1 MKIPWGHH
9 IVIIGKS
16 KGNRDKALFYVRK
29 TIENGWSRADLQVT
43 IGDRLYEKTG
53 KALTNFSG
61 TLPAPDGYLAKEL
74 IKNEYSFALTETVDE
89 NNEREVEKALVRNI
103 TRTLTELGG
112 GFAYVGHQV
121 RVNVGGE
128 DFWPDLIFYHLKS
141 RRYLVIELKAVN
153 FKPEHIGQLGFY
165 MVAVDRQLKNEWD
178 APTVGLVLCR
188 DGNRTVVEYALS
200 VTDKP
205 MGVAKYRLTQKT
217 PKELSSMKRAV
228 AKLGTVVDE
237 TIAYAERQIAEAAVQ
252 NGRGSEEG
260 TTEGYFEALTKR
272 PQLIAANKMDVC
284 VNPEETLKRLNEEFA
299 PQGIEVFPISA
310 VTGEGV
316 SSLLY
321 RVSEILTALPK
332 KRRVFAQ
339 EFDPETD
346 MRYADEPYTVS
357 FDETAGEYVLEG
369 PRMEK
374 MLGYTNLESEK
385 GFAFFQKFLRENGML
400 DELEARGIRDGD
412 TVRIYGFSFI
422 YYK

>member
-1 MKIPWGHH
+1 MKKNEARKKSSALVKSDGNGVEKSYAAWIADLKHRYRATQIKAAVAVNTAMLEFYWTLGMDISSKYPGKKRNIGFFDNLSNDLCLGIKNPVGLSPANLRYAFRFFELYSYLQQLAEDNGVADLMKIPWGHH

-16 KGNRDKALFYVRK
+16 KGDRNKALFYVRK
-29 TIENGWSRADLQVT
+29 TIENGWSRTDLQVA
-43 IGDRLYEKTG
+43 INEGLYEKTG
-53 KALTNFSG
+53 KAVTNFSG

-89 NNEREVEKALVRNI
+89 NNERNIEKALVRNI

-188 DGNRTVVEYALS
+188 DGNKTVIEYALS

-205 MGVAKYRLTQKT
+205 MGVARYRLTQKT

-228 AKLGTVVDE
+228 AKLGSVVDA
-237 TIAYAERQIAEAAVQ
+237 TIADAEQYITATKEGEA
-252 NGRGSEEG
+252 
-260 TTEGYFEALTKR
+260 K
-272 PQLIAANKMDVC
+272 
-284 VNPEETLKRLNEEFA
+284 
-299 PQGIEVFPISA
+299 
-310 VTGEGV
+310 
-316 SSLLY
+316 
-321 RVSEILTALPK
+321 
-332 KRRVFAQ
+332 
-339 EFDPETD
+339 
-346 MRYADEPYTVS
+346 
-357 FDETAGEYVLEG
+357 
-369 PRMEK
+369 
-374 MLGYTNLESEK
+374 
-385 GFAFFQKFLRENGML
+385 
-400 DELEARGIRDGD
+400 
-412 TVRIYGFSFI
+412 
-422 YYK
+422 

>member
-1 MKIPWGHH
+1 MRANGKVTKKRGEGVSDGAYLEWIADLKRRYRRTQIKAAVAVNSAMLEFYWSLGKDISGKYPGKKRNLGFFDNLSSDLCLGIKNPVGLSARNLRYSLAFYQLYSYRQQVVADNGNDALLPQIVEDNGGERYLQQVVADNWVADLMKIPWGHH

-29 TIENGWSRADLQVT
+29 TIENGWSRTDLQVA

-74 IKNEYSFALTETVDE
+74 IKNEYAFALTETVDE

-237 TIAYAERQIAEAAVQ
+237 TLADAARQSA
-252 NGRGSEEG
+252 
-260 TTEGYFEALTKR
+260 KR
-272 PQLIAANKMDVC
+272 
-284 VNPEETLKRLNEEFA
+284 
-299 PQGIEVFPISA
+299 
-310 VTGEGV
+310 
-316 SSLLY
+316 
-321 RVSEILTALPK
+321 
-332 KRRVFAQ
+332 
-339 EFDPETD
+339 
-346 MRYADEPYTVS
+346 
-357 FDETAGEYVLEG
+357 
-369 PRMEK
+369 
-374 MLGYTNLESEK
+374 K
-385 GFAFFQKFLRENGML
+385 GGGK
-400 DELEARGIRDGD
+400 
-412 TVRIYGFSFI
+412 
-422 YYK
+422 

>member
-1 MKIPWGHH
+1 MRANGKVTKKRGEGVSDGAYLEWIADLKRRYRRTQIKAAVAVNSAMLEFYWSLGKDISGKYPGKKRNLGFFDNLSSDLCLGIKNPVGLSARNLRYSLAFYQLYSYRQQVVADNGNDALLPQIVEDNGGERYLQQVVADNWVADLMKIPWGHH

-29 TIENGWSRADLQVT
+29 TIENGWSRTDLQVA

-74 IKNEYSFALTETVDE
+74 IKNEYAFALTEMVDE

-237 TIAYAERQIAEAAVQ
+237 TLADAARQSA
-252 NGRGSEEG
+252 
-260 TTEGYFEALTKR
+260 KR
-272 PQLIAANKMDVC
+272 
-284 VNPEETLKRLNEEFA
+284 
-299 PQGIEVFPISA
+299 
-310 VTGEGV
+310 
-316 SSLLY
+316 
-321 RVSEILTALPK
+321 
-332 KRRVFAQ
+332 
-339 EFDPETD
+339 
-346 MRYADEPYTVS
+346 
-357 FDETAGEYVLEG
+357 
-369 PRMEK
+369 
-374 MLGYTNLESEK
+374 K
-385 GFAFFQKFLRENGML
+385 GGGK
-400 DELEARGIRDGD
+400 
-412 TVRIYGFSFI
+412 
-422 YYK
+422 

>member
-1 MKIPWGHH
+1 MANGKVTKKHGEGVSDGAYLEWIADLKRRYRRTQIKAAVAVNSAMLEFYWSLGKDISGKYPGKKRNLGFFDNLSSDLCLGITNPVGLSARNLRYSLAFYQLYSYRQQVVADNGNDAPLPQIVEDNGGERYLQQVVADNWVADLMKIPWGHH

-16 KGNRDKALFYVRK
+16 KGNREKALFYARK
-29 TIENGWSRADLQVT
+29 TIENGWSRTDLQVA

-228 AKLGTVVDE
+228 ARLGTVVDE
-237 TIAYAERQIAEAAVQ
+237 TIADAERQ
-252 NGRGSEEG
+252 S
-260 TTEGYFEALTKR
+260 
-272 PQLIAANKMDVC
+272 ANKKG
-284 VNPEETLKRLNEEFA
+284 TLK
-299 PQGIEVFPISA
+299 
-310 VTGEGV
+310 
-316 SSLLY
+316 
-321 RVSEILTALPK
+321 
-332 KRRVFAQ
+332 
-339 EFDPETD
+339 
-346 MRYADEPYTVS
+346 
-357 FDETAGEYVLEG
+357 
-369 PRMEK
+369 
-374 MLGYTNLESEK
+374 
-385 GFAFFQKFLRENGML
+385 
-400 DELEARGIRDGD
+400 
-412 TVRIYGFSFI
+412 
-422 YYK
+422 

>member
-1 MKIPWGHH
+1 MRANGKVTKEGGEGVSDGAYLEWIADLKRRYRRTQIKAAVAVNSAMLEFYWSLGKDISGKYPGKKRNLGFFDNLSSDLCLEIKNPVGLSASNLRYAYRFFELYSLVPQVVEDNVDGSYLQQLAEDNASADYLQQVVADNWVADLMKIPWGHH

-29 TIENGWSRADLQVT
+29 TIENGWSRTDLQVA
-43 IGDRLYEKTG
+43 IGARLYEKTG

-200 VTDKP
+200 VTDRP

-228 AKLGTVVDE
+228 SKLGTVVDE
-237 TIAYAERQIAEAAVQ
+237 TIADVARQNV
-252 NGRGSEEG
+252 
-260 TTEGYFEALTKR
+260 KR
-272 PQLIAANKMDVC
+272 
-284 VNPEETLKRLNEEFA
+284 
-299 PQGIEVFPISA
+299 
-310 VTGEGV
+310 
-316 SSLLY
+316 
-321 RVSEILTALPK
+321 
-332 KRRVFAQ
+332 
-339 EFDPETD
+339 
-346 MRYADEPYTVS
+346 
-357 FDETAGEYVLEG
+357 
-369 PRMEK
+369 
-374 MLGYTNLESEK
+374 K
-385 GFAFFQKFLRENGML
+385 GCGK
-400 DELEARGIRDGD
+400 
-412 TVRIYGFSFI
+412 
-422 YYK
+422 

>member
-1 MKIPWGHH
+1 MRTDGNVAKERGEGVSDGAYLEWIADLKRRYRRTQIKAAVAVNSAMLEFYWSLGKDISGKYPGKKRNLGFFDNLSSDLCLGIKNPVGLSASNLRYAYRFFELYSLVPQVVEDNVDGSYLQQLAEDNASADYLQQVVADNGLADLMKVPWGHH

-29 TIENGWSRADLQVT
+29 TIENGWSRTDLQVA

-200 VTDKP
+200 VID
-205 MGVAKYRLTQKT
+205 RL
-217 PKELSSMKRAV
+217 
-228 AKLGTVVDE
+228 
-237 TIAYAERQIAEAAVQ
+237 EAA
-252 NGRGSEEG
+252 
-260 TTEGYFEALTKR
+260 
-272 PQLIAANKMDVC
+272 
-284 VNPEETLKRLNEEFA
+284 
-299 PQGIEVFPISA
+299 
-310 VTGEGV
+310 
-316 SSLLY
+316 
-321 RVSEILTALPK
+321 
-332 KRRVFAQ
+332 
-339 EFDPETD
+339 
-346 MRYADEPYTVS
+346 
-357 FDETAGEYVLEG
+357 
-369 PRMEK
+369 
-374 MLGYTNLESEK
+374 
-385 GFAFFQKFLRENGML
+385 
-400 DELEARGIRDGD
+400 
-412 TVRIYGFSFI
+412 
-422 YYK
+422 

>member
-1 MKIPWGHH
+1 MMANGKVTKKRGEGVSDGAYLEWIADLKRRYRRTQIKAAVAVNSAMLEFYWSLGKDISGKYPGKKRNLGFFDNLSSDLCLGIKNPVGLSASNLRYAYRFFELYSLVPQVVEDNVDGSYLQQLAEDNASADYLQQVVADNWVADLMKIPWGHH

-29 TIENGWSRADLQVT
+29 TIENGWSRTDLQVA

-237 TIAYAERQIAEAAVQ
+237 TIADAERQKSA
-252 NGRGSEEG
+252 
-260 TTEGYFEALTKR
+260 KR
-272 PQLIAANKMDVC
+272 
-284 VNPEETLKRLNEEFA
+284 
-299 PQGIEVFPISA
+299 
-310 VTGEGV
+310 
-316 SSLLY
+316 
-321 RVSEILTALPK
+321 
-332 KRRVFAQ
+332 
-339 EFDPETD
+339 
-346 MRYADEPYTVS
+346 
-357 FDETAGEYVLEG
+357 
-369 PRMEK
+369 
-374 MLGYTNLESEK
+374 K
-385 GFAFFQKFLRENGML
+385 GGGK
-400 DELEARGIRDGD
+400 
-412 TVRIYGFSFI
+412 
-422 YYK
+422 

>member
-1 MKIPWGHH
+1 MKKNEARKKSTALVKNNGIGVEKSYAAWIADLKHRYRATQIKAAVAVNTAMLEFYWTLGMDISSKYPGKKRNIGFFDNLSNDLCLGIKNPVGLSPANLRYAFRFFELYSYLQQLAEDNGVANLMKIPWGHH

-16 KGNRDKALFYVRK
+16 KGDRNKALFYVRK
-29 TIENGWSRADLQVT
+29 TIENGWSRTDLQVA
-43 IGDRLYEKTG
+43 INEGLYEKTG
-53 KALTNFSG
+53 KAVTNFSG

-89 NNEREVEKALVRNI
+89 NNERNIEKALVRNI

-188 DGNRTVVEYALS
+188 DGNKTVIEYALS

-205 MGVAKYRLTQKT
+205 MGVARYRLTQKT

-228 AKLGTVVDE
+228 AKLGSVVDA
-237 TIAYAERQIAEAAVQ
+237 TIADAEQYITATKEGEA
-252 NGRGSEEG
+252 
-260 TTEGYFEALTKR
+260 K
-272 PQLIAANKMDVC
+272 
-284 VNPEETLKRLNEEFA
+284 
-299 PQGIEVFPISA
+299 
-310 VTGEGV
+310 
-316 SSLLY
+316 
-321 RVSEILTALPK
+321 
-332 KRRVFAQ
+332 
-339 EFDPETD
+339 
-346 MRYADEPYTVS
+346 
-357 FDETAGEYVLEG
+357 
-369 PRMEK
+369 
-374 MLGYTNLESEK
+374 
-385 GFAFFQKFLRENGML
+385 
-400 DELEARGIRDGD
+400 
-412 TVRIYGFSFI
+412 
-422 YYK
+422 

>member
-1 MKIPWGHH
+1 MRANGKVTEKRGEGVSDGAYLEWIADLKRRYRRTQIKAAVAVNSSMLEFHWSLGKDISGKYPGKKRNLGFFDNLSSDLCLGIKNPVGLSARNLRYSLAFYQLYSYRQQVVADNGNDALLPQIVEDNGGERYLQQVVADNRVADLMKIPWGHH

-29 TIENGWSRADLQVT
+29 TIENGWSRTDLQVA
-43 IGDRLYEKTG
+43 IGDKLYEKTG

-178 APTVGLVLCR
+178 APTVGIVLCR

-237 TIAYAERQIAEAAVQ
+237 TIADVARQNV
-252 NGRGSEEG
+252 
-260 TTEGYFEALTKR
+260 
-272 PQLIAANKMDVC
+272 NKKG
-284 VNPEETLKRLNEEFA
+284 TLK
-299 PQGIEVFPISA
+299 
-310 VTGEGV
+310 
-316 SSLLY
+316 
-321 RVSEILTALPK
+321 
-332 KRRVFAQ
+332 
-339 EFDPETD
+339 
-346 MRYADEPYTVS
+346 
-357 FDETAGEYVLEG
+357 
-369 PRMEK
+369 
-374 MLGYTNLESEK
+374 
-385 GFAFFQKFLRENGML
+385 
-400 DELEARGIRDGD
+400 
-412 TVRIYGFSFI
+412 
-422 YYK
+422 

>member
-1 MKIPWGHH
+1 MKKNEARKKGTALVKSNGDGVEKSYAAWIADLKRRYRATQIKAAVAVNSAMLEFYWALGRDISGKYPGKKRNIGLFDNLSNDLCLGIKNPVGLSPANLRYAFRFFELYSYLQQLAEDNGVADLMKIPWGHH

-16 KGNRDKALFYVRK
+16 KGDRDKALFYVRK
-29 TIENGWSRADLQVT
+29 TIENGWSRTDLQVA
-43 IGDRLYEKTG
+43 INEGLYEKTG
-53 KALTNFSG
+53 KAVTNFSG

-89 NNEREVEKALVRNI
+89 NNERDIEKALVRNI

-188 DGNRTVVEYALS
+188 DGNKTVIEYALS

-205 MGVAKYRLTQKT
+205 MGVARYRLTQKT

-228 AKLGTVVDE
+228 AKLGSVVDA
-237 TIAYAERQIAEAAVQ
+237 TIADAERQITAA
-252 NGRGSEEG
+252 
-260 TTEGYFEALTKR
+260 
-272 PQLIAANKMDVC
+272 
-284 VNPEETLKRLNEEFA
+284 
-299 PQGIEVFPISA
+299 
-310 VTGEGV
+310 
-316 SSLLY
+316 
-321 RVSEILTALPK
+321 
-332 KRRVFAQ
+332 
-339 EFDPETD
+339 
-346 MRYADEPYTVS
+346 
-357 FDETAGEYVLEG
+357 
-369 PRMEK
+369 
-374 MLGYTNLESEK
+374 K
-385 GFAFFQKFLRENGML
+385 GGGFQ
-400 DELEARGIRDGD
+400 
-412 TVRIYGFSFI
+412 
-422 YYK
+422 

>member
-1 MKIPWGHH
+1 MKKNEARKKSTALVKSNGIGVEKSYAAWIADLKRRYRATQIKAAVAVNSAMLEFYWTLGMDISSKYPGKKRNIGFFDNLSNDLCLGIKNPVGLSARSLKYSLAFYQLYSYRQQVVADNGNDALLPQIVEDNGGERYLQQVVADNWVADLMKIPWGHH

-29 TIENGWSRADLQVT
+29 TIENGWSRTDLQVA

-200 VTDKP
+200 VTDRP

-237 TIAYAERQIAEAAVQ
+237 TIADAERQIAEAKKG
-252 NGRGSEEG
+252 NG
-260 TTEGYFEALTKR
+260 K
-272 PQLIAANKMDVC
+272 
-284 VNPEETLKRLNEEFA
+284 
-299 PQGIEVFPISA
+299 
-310 VTGEGV
+310 
-316 SSLLY
+316 
-321 RVSEILTALPK
+321 
-332 KRRVFAQ
+332 
-339 EFDPETD
+339 
-346 MRYADEPYTVS
+346 
-357 FDETAGEYVLEG
+357 
-369 PRMEK
+369 
-374 MLGYTNLESEK
+374 
-385 GFAFFQKFLRENGML
+385 
-400 DELEARGIRDGD
+400 
-412 TVRIYGFSFI
+412 
-422 YYK
+422 

>member
-1 MKIPWGHH
+1 MMANGKVTKKRGEGVSDGAYLEWIADLKRRYRRTQIKAAVAVNSAMLEFYWSLGKDISGKYPGKKRNLGFFDNLSSDLCLGIKNPVGLSARNLRYSLAFYQLYSYRQQVVADNGNDALLPQIVEDNGGERYLQQVVADNWVADLMKIPWGHH

-29 TIENGWSRADLQVT
+29 TIENGWSRTDLQVA

-74 IKNEYSFALTETVDE
+74 IKNEYAFALTETVDE

-237 TIAYAERQIAEAAVQ
+237 TIADVARQSAKR
-252 NGRGSEEG
+252 NGGR
-260 TTEGYFEALTKR
+260 K
-272 PQLIAANKMDVC
+272 
-284 VNPEETLKRLNEEFA
+284 
-299 PQGIEVFPISA
+299 
-310 VTGEGV
+310 
-316 SSLLY
+316 
-321 RVSEILTALPK
+321 
-332 KRRVFAQ
+332 
-339 EFDPETD
+339 
-346 MRYADEPYTVS
+346 
-357 FDETAGEYVLEG
+357 
-369 PRMEK
+369 
-374 MLGYTNLESEK
+374 
-385 GFAFFQKFLRENGML
+385 
-400 DELEARGIRDGD
+400 
-412 TVRIYGFSFI
+412 
-422 YYK
+422 

>member
-1 MKIPWGHH
+1 MRTDGNVAKKRGEGVSDRAYLEWIADLKRRYRRTQIKAAVAVNSAMLEFYWSLGKDISGKYPGKKRNLGFFDNLSSDLCLGIKNPVGLSASNLRYAYRFFELYSLVPQVVEDNVDGSYLQQLAEDNASADYLQQVVADNWVADLMKIPWGHH

-29 TIENGWSRADLQVT
+29 TIENGWSRTDLQVA

-217 PKELSSMKRAV
+217 PKELSYMKRAV

-237 TIAYAERQIAEAAVQ
+237 TIADAERQISEAKKG
-252 NGRGSEEG
+252 NG
-260 TTEGYFEALTKR
+260 K
-272 PQLIAANKMDVC
+272 
-284 VNPEETLKRLNEEFA
+284 
-299 PQGIEVFPISA
+299 
-310 VTGEGV
+310 
-316 SSLLY
+316 
-321 RVSEILTALPK
+321 
-332 KRRVFAQ
+332 
-339 EFDPETD
+339 
-346 MRYADEPYTVS
+346 
-357 FDETAGEYVLEG
+357 
-369 PRMEK
+369 
-374 MLGYTNLESEK
+374 
-385 GFAFFQKFLRENGML
+385 
-400 DELEARGIRDGD
+400 
-412 TVRIYGFSFI
+412 
-422 YYK
+422 

>member
-1 MKIPWGHH
+1 MKKNEARKKSTALVKSNGIGVEKSYAAWIADLKRRYRAMQIKAAVAVNSAMLEFYWTLGMDISSKYPGKKRNIGFFDNLSNDLCLGIKNPVGLSPANLRYAFRFFELYSYLQQLAEDNGVADLMKIPWGHH

-16 KGNRDKALFYVRK
+16 KGDRDKALFYVRK
-29 TIENGWSRADLQVT
+29 TIENGWSRTDLQVA
-43 IGDRLYEKTG
+43 INEGLYEKTG
-53 KALTNFSG
+53 KAVTNFSG

-74 IKNEYSFALTETVDE
+74 IKNEYSFALMETVDE
-89 NNEREVEKALVRNI
+89 NNERDIEKALVRNI

-188 DGNRTVVEYALS
+188 DGNKTVIEYALS

-205 MGVAKYRLTQKT
+205 MGVARYRLTQKT

-237 TIAYAERQIAEAAVQ
+237 TIADAERQI
-252 NGRGSEEG
+252 G
-260 TTEGYFEALTKR
+260 
-272 PQLIAANKMDVC
+272 M
-284 VNPEETLKRLNEEFA
+284 
-299 PQGIEVFPISA
+299 
-310 VTGEGV
+310 
-316 SSLLY
+316 SS
-321 RVSEILTALPK
+321 RD
-332 KRRVFAQ
+332 RR
-339 EFDPETD
+339 
-346 MRYADEPYTVS
+346 
-357 FDETAGEYVLEG
+357 
-369 PRMEK
+369 
-374 MLGYTNLESEK
+374 ES
-385 GFAFFQKFLRENGML
+385 N
-400 DELEARGIRDGD
+400 D
-412 TVRIYGFSFI
+412 
-422 YYK
+422 

>member
-1 MKIPWGHH
+1 MKKNEARKKSTALVKSNGIGVEKSYAAWIADLKRRYRATQIKAAVAVNSAMLEFYWTLGMDISSKYPGKKRNIGFFDNLSNDLCLGIKNPVGLSPANLRYAFRFFELYSYLQQLAEDNGVADLMKIPWGHH

-16 KGNRDKALFYVRK
+16 KGDRNKALFYVRK
-29 TIENGWSRADLQVT
+29 TIENGWSRTDLQVA
-43 IGDRLYEKTG
+43 INEGLYEKTG
-53 KALTNFSG
+53 KAVTNFSG

-89 NNEREVEKALVRNI
+89 NNERNIEKALVRNI

-188 DGNRTVVEYALS
+188 DGNKTVIEYALS

-205 MGVAKYRLTQKT
+205 MGVARYRLTQKT

-228 AKLGTVVDE
+228 AKLGSVVDA
-237 TIAYAERQIAEAAVQ
+237 TIADVEQYITAAKEGEA
-252 NGRGSEEG
+252 
-260 TTEGYFEALTKR
+260 K
-272 PQLIAANKMDVC
+272 
-284 VNPEETLKRLNEEFA
+284 
-299 PQGIEVFPISA
+299 
-310 VTGEGV
+310 
-316 SSLLY
+316 
-321 RVSEILTALPK
+321 
-332 KRRVFAQ
+332 
-339 EFDPETD
+339 
-346 MRYADEPYTVS
+346 
-357 FDETAGEYVLEG
+357 
-369 PRMEK
+369 
-374 MLGYTNLESEK
+374 
-385 GFAFFQKFLRENGML
+385 
-400 DELEARGIRDGD
+400 
-412 TVRIYGFSFI
+412 
-422 YYK
+422 

>member
-1 MKIPWGHH
+1 MANGKVTKKRGEGVSDGAYLEWIADLKRRYRRTQIKAAVAVNSAMLEFYWSLGKDISGKYPGKKRNFGFFDNLSSDLCLGIKNPVGLSASNLRYAYRFFELYSLVPQVVEDNVDGSYLQQLAEDNASADYLQQVVADNWVADLMKIPWGHH

-29 TIENGWSRADLQVT
+29 TIENGWSRADLQVA

-237 TIAYAERQIAEAAVQ
+237 TIADAERQIAEAKKG
-252 NGRGSEEG
+252 NG
-260 TTEGYFEALTKR
+260 K
-272 PQLIAANKMDVC
+272 
-284 VNPEETLKRLNEEFA
+284 
-299 PQGIEVFPISA
+299 
-310 VTGEGV
+310 
-316 SSLLY
+316 
-321 RVSEILTALPK
+321 
-332 KRRVFAQ
+332 
-339 EFDPETD
+339 
-346 MRYADEPYTVS
+346 
-357 FDETAGEYVLEG
+357 
-369 PRMEK
+369 
-374 MLGYTNLESEK
+374 
-385 GFAFFQKFLRENGML
+385 
-400 DELEARGIRDGD
+400 
-412 TVRIYGFSFI
+412 
-422 YYK
+422 

>member
-1 MKIPWGHH
+1 MRANGKVTKKRGEGVSDGAYLEWIADLKRRYRRTQIKAAVAVNSAMLEFYWSLGKDISGKYPGKKRNLGFFDNLSSDLCLGIKNPVGLSARNLRYSLAFYQLYSYRQQVVADNGNDALLPQIVEDNGGERYLQQVVADNWVADLMKIPWGHH

-29 TIENGWSRADLQVT
+29 TIENGWSRTDLQVA

-74 IKNEYSFALTETVDE
+74 IKNEYSFALTEMVDE

-237 TIAYAERQIAEAAVQ
+237 TLADAARQSA
-252 NGRGSEEG
+252 
-260 TTEGYFEALTKR
+260 KR
-272 PQLIAANKMDVC
+272 
-284 VNPEETLKRLNEEFA
+284 
-299 PQGIEVFPISA
+299 
-310 VTGEGV
+310 
-316 SSLLY
+316 
-321 RVSEILTALPK
+321 
-332 KRRVFAQ
+332 
-339 EFDPETD
+339 
-346 MRYADEPYTVS
+346 
-357 FDETAGEYVLEG
+357 
-369 PRMEK
+369 
-374 MLGYTNLESEK
+374 K
-385 GFAFFQKFLRENGML
+385 GGGK
-400 DELEARGIRDGD
+400 
-412 TVRIYGFSFI
+412 
-422 YYK
+422 